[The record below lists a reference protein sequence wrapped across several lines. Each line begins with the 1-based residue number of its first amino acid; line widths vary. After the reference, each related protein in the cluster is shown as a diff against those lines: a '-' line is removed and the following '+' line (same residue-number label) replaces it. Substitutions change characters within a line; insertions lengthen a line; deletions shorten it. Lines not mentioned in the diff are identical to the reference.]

1 MAVSQNITNRKR
13 AEALSIIDDMTG
25 LYNRRYFNEQIEK
38 NWLMAARHQ
47 MLLAFIMVDV
57 DFFKRYND
65 SQGHLAGDDALKAV
79 AKVLRDSAKRSSEQ
93 AFRLGGEEMAILSI
107 IEQPEEAVQ
116 MAEHIRA
123 NVQALQIQ
131 HPANPN
137 DTMLTISL
145 GLCYFDGRG
154 CSESITP
161 NCNGLYQLVD
171 NALYAAKEHGRN
183 RLVVCDQP
191 ITTGSSKSIRV

>member
-1 MAVSQNITNRKR
+1 MAVRQNITNRKR
-13 AEALSIIDDMTG
+13 AEALSIVDEMTN

-38 NWLMAARHQ
+38 LWRMAARHQ
-47 MLLAFIMVDV
+47 QLLAFIMIDV

-65 SQGHLAGDDALKAV
+65 SKGHLAGDDALKAV
-79 AKVLRDSAKRSSEQ
+79 AKVLQEAAKRSTEQ
-93 AFRLGGEEMAILSI
+93 AFRLGGEEMAVLLLVDQI
-107 IEQPEEAVQ
+107 EEAVQ

-137 DTMLTISL
+137 DTVLTISL
-145 GLCYFDGRG
+145 GLCYFDGRN
-154 CSESITP
+154 CSESITAD
-161 NCNGLYQLVD
+161 GDDLYQLVD
-171 NALYAAKEHGRN
+171 NALYAAKEQGRN

-191 ITTGSSKSIRV
+191 IGF